1 MKGTLII
8 FILSITSSY
17 SDNIELPAD
26 EYFDVIEFW
35 ITDSSAYRIKTFSID
50 LDIHVHSLKVDN
62 QKEGI
67 KVAEQTTP
75 NSYGDI
81 IKKEIKIE
89 LNGNETDKQL
99 KEILKDNGLC
109 GDFEIKDFV
118 FWNPD
123 LREYRTKTN
132 PEKN

>member
-1 MKGTLII
+1 MKGILII
-8 FILSITSSY
+8 YILSISSSY

-26 EYFDVIEFW
+26 KYFDVIEFW
-35 ITDSSAYRIKTFSID
+35 ITDSSAYRIKTFSKD
-50 LDIHVHSLKVDN
+50 LDIHVHSFKVDN
-62 QKEGI
+62 QKEGV
-67 KVAEQTTP
+67 KVAEQMTP

-89 LNGNETDKQL
+89 LNGNESEKQL
-99 KEILKDNGLC
+99 KDILRDNGLN

-123 LREYRTKTN
+123 SREYRTKSK
-132 PEKN
+132 PQ